1 MDMCGRLL
9 GKLPSANKEVNCSRV
24 KLNWLKR
31 TFSECPEDASF
42 DVVECR
48 TRAYLLYLIENFDQA
63 GILYLLG
70 EHLHWLVITGLLFYE
85 RFRYLGEIACM
96 REFEEAASG
105 ISLERLSPV
114 EREVMESV
122 KDTFANSLT
131 FGNLSRK
138 NWIPPGNLSS
148 MPYYILQYTIE

>member
-1 MDMCGRLL
+1 
-9 GKLPSANKEVNCSRV
+9 
-24 KLNWLKR
+24 
-31 TFSECPEDASF
+31 
-42 DVVECR
+42 
-48 TRAYLLYLIENFDQA
+48 
-63 GILYLLG
+63 
-70 EHLHWLVITGLLFYE
+70 
-85 RFRYLGEIACM
+85 M
-96 REFEEAASG
+96 REFEESASG

-148 MPYYILQYTIE
+148 LPYYILQYTIE